1 MQVIPFAGHIY
12 ASTHLSD
19 KRGLSGHLPINSTFP
34 LPAFI
39 RLARSNKLRYADS
52 VASGGSP
59 PHPLSV
65 VQLAIQI
72 PVNEGRR
79 MTRKNTWVR
88 FAVAVVLSLPL
99 TACKDTKTLQENEQ
113 LKAHAAELQKEN
125 GQLQNDL
132 EAMTADRDELKKEN
146 DKLQA
151 QLKAPKTK
159 KKAASRKHRHS

>member
-1 MQVIPFAGHIY
+1 MPVPTCPISAALMDIY
-12 ASTHLSD
+12 PAIS
-19 KRGLSGHLPINSTFP
+19 STFP

-88 FAVAVVLSLPL
+88 FAVAVVLSFPL
-99 TACKDTKTLQENEQ
+99 AACKDTKTLQENEQ
-113 LKAHAAELQKEN
+113 LKPHAAELQKEN
-125 GQLQNDL
+125 GTLQNAL

-146 DKLQA
+146 EKLQA
-151 QLKAPKTK
+151 QLKAQKTK
-159 KKAASRKHRHS
+159 KKAADRKHRHS